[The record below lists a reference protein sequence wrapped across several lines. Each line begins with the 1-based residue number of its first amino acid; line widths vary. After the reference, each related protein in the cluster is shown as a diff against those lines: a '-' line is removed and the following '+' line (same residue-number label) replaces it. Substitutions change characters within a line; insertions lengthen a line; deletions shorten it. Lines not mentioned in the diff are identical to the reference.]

1 MKTKITVL
9 LSAVTLMAGS
19 LPAADTSAKDELVK
33 AANALAEKPNYTW
46 KTTVEVPADS
56 QFKPGPTDGKTEKDG
71 FMMVTSSF
79 GPNTAQTVKKG
90 DQIAL
95 TNRDGGWDL
104 IAEVEANTEGFGRF
118 RANMARNLEAPA
130 KQAIEVIGDVK
141 ELKQDGDL
149 YSGELTED
157 GAKALMSFGGRR
169 GAGQGGPNIP
179 SAKGSAKFWVKDGV
193 LTKMEIKVDGSMEF
207 NGNEM
212 EIVRTTTTEIK
223 DIGTTKIEIPE
234 GASAK
239 LK

>member
-1 MKTKITVL
+1 MWGASPLATCLTVRRAKVDSKSEMGQ
-9 LSAVTLMAGS
+9 LS
-19 LPAADTSAKDELVK
+19 PAPDHG
-33 AANALAEKPNYTW
+33 EKCRPSRQSVPCRPGATW
-46 KTTVEVPADS
+46 AS
-56 QFKPGPTDGKTEKDG
+56 
-71 FMMVTSSF
+71 
-79 GPNTAQTVKKG
+79 
-90 DQIAL
+90 IL
-95 TNRDGGWDL
+95 
-104 IAEVEANTEGFGRF
+104 
-118 RANMARNLEAPA
+118 
-130 KQAIEVIGDVK
+130 
-141 ELKQDGDL
+141 
-149 YSGELTED
+149 
-157 GAKALMSFGGRR
+157 